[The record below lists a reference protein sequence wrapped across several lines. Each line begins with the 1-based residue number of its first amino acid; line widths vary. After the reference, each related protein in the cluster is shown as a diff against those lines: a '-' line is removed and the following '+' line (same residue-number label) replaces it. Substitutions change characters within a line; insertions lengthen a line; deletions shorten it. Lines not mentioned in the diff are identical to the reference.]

1 MKTEDKLT
9 PFEKEAMDQENILL
23 KVLILL
29 FGIIA
34 ILLLTK
40 GFMFKQVTE
49 SRQQSPQNQVAQEQ
63 KIKNLIISKVGM
75 LMVLPEGDPQIITIT
90 DAEKVKKE
98 SGSTFFQN
106 TQTGDFVLIYQ
117 TTAILYNPRLN
128 KIINVGPVERTP
140 STTSSASGA
149 DTKQVK
155 PTLEIRNGTKKQGYA
170 GQVKTKIGD
179 LALVK
184 SVDTTNIKTY
194 SGNILVKKSAEFA
207 DLDFGLTPKPI
218 VSELPKGEKPFSTDY
233 LLILGN

>member
-9 PFEKEAMDQENILL
+9 HFEKEELDQENVLL
-23 KVLILL
+23 KILISL
-29 FGIIA
+29 FCVIA

-40 GFMFKQVTE
+40 GFMFKRVVN
-49 SRQQSPQNQVAQEQ
+49 SNQQQPQDQAAQQQ
-63 KIKNLIISKVGM
+63 KIKNLVISKVGM
-75 LMVLPEGDPQIITIT
+75 LMVLPEGDPQIIAVT

-98 SGSTFFQN
+98 SASPFFQN
-106 TQTGDFVLIYQ
+106 TQTGDFVLVYQ

-128 KIINVGPVERTP
+128 KIINVGPVERAQN
-140 STTSSASGA
+140 TSVSGA

-170 GQVKTKIGD
+170 GQIKTKIGD

-184 SVDTTNIKTY
+184 SVDTANIKTY
-194 SGNILVKKSAEFA
+194 SGNILVKKSSDLAS
-207 DLDFGLTPKPI
+207 LDFGLTPKPV
-218 VSELPKGEKPFSTDY
+218 VSELPAGEKPFSTDY